1 MEAVAMSRCVRNSFF
16 ERLILLESNL
26 RPEVYHGLLEGSLST
41 HDPARFVVAFQ
52 KENDTDEVDIF

>member
-1 MEAVAMSRCVRNSFF
+1 MSRCVRNSFF